1 MPLPADVGRAVAQY
15 LRNGRPRCSCRRV
28 FIRDHAPHAGFSRS
42 NAISYIAKTALNNAG
57 VKSARK
63 GAHLF
68 RHSLATTMLRN
79 GASLEEIGQLLRHKS
94 PDSTAIYAKVELAA
108 LRSLVMRWPGGER

>member
-1 MPLPADVGRAVAQY
+1 MPLPADVGDAVAQY
-15 LRNGRPRCSCRRV
+15 LRCGRPQCSCRRV
-28 FIRDHAPHAGFSRS
+28 FIRDRAPHAGFTRS
-42 NAISYIAKTALNNAG
+42 NAISYIAASALHNAG

-68 RHSLATTMLRN
+68 RHSLATAMLRN
-79 GASLEEIGQLLRHKS
+79 RASLEEIGQLLRHTS

-108 LRSLVMRWPGGER
+108 LRPLAMRWPGGLR